1 MGMGLGKDKL
11 RNLTLTFLVFL
22 SFLLSFN
29 LWTAGRKIGEE
40 ENPSNQSVRSNISTI
55 EHSESEAFRPA
66 TVALHGVD
74 PENSLMIAETFPL
87 RNLLENWFYSEDLIR
102 VEDSS
107 YINSEEYQ
115 EMMES
120 NQWIEFIFREEL
132 PLGIFEQK
140 FDDLTKEYENEYFN
154 RILIN
159 VEDRNDVYFYN
170 TETSSF
176 YTVAALED
184 ELINI
189 DPFLN
194 MENLNYKA
202 AELQHIGNN
211 LIYLTKE
218 SMEVPYRS
226 YVIDS
231 VPNSKY
237 TTNFYPDPSLVD
249 TRTTETTTRYIDLT
263 REVTI
268 NQQDHT
274 LVYLRQIEDSG
285 DLQPTE
291 RFIKSFEQVNRFEN
305 WTGSFALTDYDVKN
319 EVVSFRREID
329 GLPVF
334 SPSDNETVSEV
345 GLVESGVTHLKLPL
359 RYINTPITMEENA
372 SEELLPGIEV
382 SDRLLK
388 ELSPEKHDKIEVLTV
403 GYTWKESEEAD
414 QVIYFIPDWYVLYDG
429 VWIEFESLL
438 EIQGEVAYGF

>member
-1 MGMGLGKDKL
+1 MGLGKDKV
-11 RNLTLTFLVFL
+11 RNTTLTLLVFL

-40 ENPSNQSVRSNISTI
+40 ENSSNQPVRSNIAMI

-74 PENSLMIAETFPL
+74 PENSLVIAETFPL
-87 RNLLENWFYSEDLIR
+87 RNLLDSCFYSEDLIR
-102 VEDSS
+102 VEDTS
-107 YINSEEYQ
+107 YIDSEDYL
-115 EMMES
+115 EMMATD
-120 NQWIEFIFREEL
+120 QWVEFIFREEL
-132 PLGIFEQK
+132 PIGILSQK
-140 FDDLTKEYENEYFN
+140 FDDLTKEYEDEYFD

-159 VEDRNDVYFYN
+159 AENRNVVHFYN
-170 TETSSF
+170 TKTSYL
-176 YTVAALED
+176 YTVTTVED
-184 ELINI
+184 EMINI

-194 MENLNYKA
+194 MDNLNYKT
-202 AELQHIGNN
+202 AEIHYVGNK
-211 LIYLTKE
+211 LVYLTKE
-218 SMEVPYRS
+218 TMEIPCRS

-237 TTNFYPDPSLVD
+237 TSNFYPDPSLVD

-268 NQQDHT
+268 NQQNHT
-274 LVYLRQIEDSG
+274 LVFLRQIEDSG
-285 DLQPTE
+285 DLRPAE

-305 WTGSFALTDYDVKN
+305 WTGSFSITDYDVKN
-319 EVVSFRREID
+319 EIVSFRREID

-359 RYINTPITMEENA
+359 RYINTPITMEEN
-372 SEELLPGIEV
+372 SGEELLSGVEV
-382 SDRLLK
+382 NERLFK
-388 ELSPEKHDKIEVLTV
+388 ELPAEKYDKIKDLTV

-429 VWIEFESLL
+429 VWLELESLL
-438 EIQGEVAYGF
+438 EMQGEVAYGF

>member
-1 MGMGLGKDKL
+1 MGLGKDKV
-11 RNLTLTFLVFL
+11 RNTTLTLLVFL

-40 ENPSNQSVRSNISTI
+40 ENSSNQPVRSNIAMI

-388 ELSPEKHDKIEVLTV
+388 ELSPEKHDKIEDLTV